1 MLRFFLIS
9 IVTLALLFH
18 SVPYLVRDQVVVWL
32 LNNGAEQAE
41 LKAIKVNWF
50 TGHILIDG
58 LKASTPDKPALVVDQ
73 LSVDLDY
80 SQLKDEKI
88 VLTAVELMGI
98 NLGLREQ
105 GESLWLGP
113 IDLNGLTKS
122 DSPAEPEEETDDEP
136 SNWSFGLAELRL
148 TDIKWSADIAG
159 QKHQLQLK
167 TGRVAD
173 FYLWD
178 QNQLVSIDLDGKL
191 NNAPITL
198 SSSSLPLPEEKSSE
212 LKVKLENFPLH
223 SVTGGFLPTLR
234 AHIDLD
240 LNIKAQSNIGS
251 HLTNVVQNGSIRV
264 RNLAFEQDD
273 LKINEQSLA
282 WSGSVNLALLKSE
295 LKSLNTKGKLALK
308 GVNLTQA
315 GSQLSLDDLQLNSE
329 INLQGLKQL
338 KVSDLALNL
347 SKLKLSQADQ
357 AVDIDALTLNA
368 SAEAQNLKQL
378 RVSDLVLNLSKLKL
392 SQADQAVNIDALD
405 LAASAETADMDV
417 WKVSL
422 PSLNLTDV
430 GLSAADAL
438 ISIKGFAL
446 ASASLQHK
454 LGSEAANLP
463 ELQLSVPKLDVTDVD
478 LSVSGDSL
486 VSVKGLTLASAS
498 LQGLDQMTLAEL
510 NTEQLKVAGD
520 GGVFTQWKGIRA
532 KKIQLNQL
540 QTLSINQLLLND
552 SQTRLHLTSTR
563 SLSDLDWL
571 LAHVPSS
578 KGDSESKSTAAGGK
592 PFRVKLNQVLL
603 SGNNQVSVVDQGVK
617 PAFKTKLDISKINL
631 RSLDTGSKGET
642 SFELAAKSKFST
654 ITAKGAME
662 LFSGNY
668 GGHWDAVIKGLEL
681 PEVSP
686 YSLEYTGYY
695 LQSGQLTLTT
705 KGSIKDRKLDGDSDI
720 RLNKLE
726 VEARNNKRSGEFDK
740 KVSMPLGTAIMILQD
755 NDNNIDLQIPLDGS
769 LDDPKFGYQ
778 TVINKLA
785 GKGLKNAAMGYLT
798 KALQPFGALISISQM
813 VMDAQDKGSFIKLQ
827 PVFFSPAQTTLSS
840 ESKLYMAKLAEMMN
854 ERKGMRMNI
863 CGLAVIADKP
873 AIWEQLQAENKER
886 DKPVDEEILLL
897 ELEPA
902 LQALAQERSD
912 AVKSEL
918 SDKQGVD
925 IERLFSCYPKV
936 DLQTKEKPQVTLGL

>member
-58 LKASTPDKPALVVDQ
+58 LKASAPDKPALVVDQ

-113 IDLNGLTKS
+113 IDLNGLTQS

-136 SNWSFGLAELRL
+136 SNWSFGLAELHL
-148 TDIKWSADIAG
+148 SDIKWSADIAG
-159 QKHQLQLK
+159 QKHQLQLN

-223 SVTGGFLPTLR
+223 SVTGVFLPTLR

-273 LKINEQSLA
+273 LKINEQSLT

-315 GSQLSLDDLQLNSE
+315 GSQLSLDDLQLNSA

-338 KVSDLALNL
+338 NVSDLA
-347 SKLKLSQADQ
+347 
-357 AVDIDALTLNA
+357 
-368 SAEAQNLKQL
+368 
-378 RVSDLVLNLSKLKL
+378 LNLSKLKL

-405 LAASAETADMDV
+405 LTASAETADMDV
-417 WKVSL
+417 WKVSV

-438 ISIKGFAL
+438 ISIKGVAL

-454 LGSEAANLP
+454 LGSEAENLP

-918 SDKQGVD
+918 SGKQGVD